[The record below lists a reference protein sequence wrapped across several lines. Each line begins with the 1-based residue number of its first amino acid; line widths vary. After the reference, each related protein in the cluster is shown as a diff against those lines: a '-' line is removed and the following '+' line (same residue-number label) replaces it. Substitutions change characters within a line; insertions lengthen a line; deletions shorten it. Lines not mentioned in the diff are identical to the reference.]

1 MFRSFL
7 IIGIALCFISQWYL
21 LAVLLF
27 GISLFRYSGFE
38 LVVLAM
44 LLDGYYNA
52 FASWPLLTIAT
63 FLAWSLLIVLRQR
76 LLLYT
81 QSDET
86 FS

>member
-1 MFRSFL
+1 MIRFL
-7 IIGIALCFISQWYL
+7 LVIGVALSFISQWYL
-21 LAVLLF
+21 LTLLLF
-27 GISLFRYSGFE
+27 SISLFKYSGFE

-52 FASWPLLTIAT
+52 FASWPLLTIVS
-63 FLAWSLLIVLRQR
+63 FLAWSLLIILRQR

-81 QSDET
+81 QMDET